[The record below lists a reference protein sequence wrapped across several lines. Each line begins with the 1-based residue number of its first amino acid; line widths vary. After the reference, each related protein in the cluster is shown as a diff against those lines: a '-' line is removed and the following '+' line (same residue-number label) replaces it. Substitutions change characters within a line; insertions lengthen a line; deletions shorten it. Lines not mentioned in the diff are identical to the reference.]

1 MEWLAGIGKESKALG
16 FPKGQVIKGIINMA
30 WHGMAWD
37 ECIER
42 LMDRVTA
49 LRVVSVCVYVCVYR
63 QVSSLSGYPLIDA
76 MDTLFHI

>member
-49 LRVVSVCVYVCVYR
+49 LRVVSVCMCVCIDR
-63 QVSSLSGYPLIDA
+63 FLLSLAI
-76 MDTLFHI
+76 H